1 MFDDFFI
8 RALVAGVGI
17 AIVAGPLGCL
27 VIWRR
32 LSYFGDTL
40 SHSALLGVTLAYS
53 FSLNIAFSVFV
64 ISAVVALLLVSLQKS
79 TKLAGDS
86 LLGLLA
92 HSTLA
97 IGLVL
102 IGFLSYIRFDL
113 MGLLFGDI
121 LAVTTADIGLV
132 WIGGSIILIIL
143 YFIWKSLFSA
153 TVNYDLS
160 AAEGMRPEVSNFI
173 FTLLLAGVIALSIKM
188 IGALLITGL
197 LLIPAAIARNISN
210 SPRQMI
216 VIAILSGILSVVV
229 GLFASLEINTSSGPS
244 IIVVA
249 LILFIISLVPLEIK
263 GQLQKRWQFGNL
275 EYVFRNFKLN

>member
-8 RALVAGVGI
+8 RALGAGVGI
-17 AIVAGPLGCL
+17 ANVVGPLGCF

-53 FSLNIAFSVFV
+53 FSLNISLSVFI
-64 ISAVVALLLVSLQKS
+64 ISAVVALLLINLQKR

-121 LAVTTADIGLV
+121 LAVTIEDIALV
-132 WIGGSIILIIL
+132 WVGGFVILGIL

-160 AAEGMRPEVSNFI
+160 AAEGMKPEVSNFI

-197 LLIPAAIARNISN
+197 LLIPAATARNISN
-210 SPRQMI
+210 SPNQMVFLATLVGI
-216 VIAILSGILSVVV
+216 ISVIA
-229 GLFASLEINTSSGPS
+229 GLFTSLELNTSSGPT

-249 LILFIISLVPLEIK
+249 LILFIVSLVPLEIK
-263 GQLQKRWQFGNL
+263 GQLQK
-275 EYVFRNFKLN
+275 

>member
-8 RALVAGVGI
+8 RALIAGIGI
-17 AIVAGPLGCL
+17 AIVVGPLGCF

-53 FSLNIAFSVFV
+53 FSLNISLSVFIV
-64 ISAVVALLLVSLQKS
+64 SAVVALLLINLQKR

-121 LAVTTADIGLV
+121 LAVTIEDLALV
-132 WIGGSIILIIL
+132 WFGGFVILGIL

-153 TVNYDLS
+153 TVNFDLS
-160 AAEGMRPEVSNFI
+160 AAEGMKPEVSNFI

-197 LLIPAAIARNISN
+197 LLIPAATARNISN
-210 SPRQMI
+210 SPNQMVFLATLVGVI
-216 VIAILSGILSVVV
+216 SVIA
-229 GLFASLEINTSSGPS
+229 GLFTSLELNTSSGPT

-263 GQLQKRWQFGNL
+263 GQLQK
-275 EYVFRNFKLN
+275 

>member
-1 MFDDFFI
+1 MFDDFFT
-8 RALVAGVGI
+8 RALIAGVGI
-17 AIVAGPLGCL
+17 AIIAGPLGCL

-40 SHSALLGVTLAYS
+40 SHSALLGVTLAY
-53 FSLNIAFSVFV
+53 AFSTNITLSVFI
-64 ISAVVALLLVSLQKS
+64 ISSVVAILLINLQKR

-102 IGFLSYIRFDL
+102 IGFLSSIRFDL

-121 LAVTTADIGLV
+121 LAVTTEDIALV
-132 WIGGSIILIIL
+132 WIGGIIILGIL

-153 TVNYDLS
+153 TVNYDL
-160 AAEGMRPEVSNFI
+160 AAVEGMRPEISNLI
-173 FTLLLAGVIALSIKM
+173 FTLLLAAVIALSIKM

-197 LLIPAAIARNISN
+197 LLIPAAIARNLSN
-210 SPRQMI
+210 NPKQMI
-216 VIAILSGILSVVV
+216 IIAILAGIASVVL
-229 GLFASLEINTSSGPS
+229 GLFTSLELNTSSGPS
-244 IIVVA
+244 IVVVSLA
-249 LILFIISLVPLEIK
+249 LFILSLIPLEIR
-263 GQLQKRWQFGNL
+263 GQLQK
-275 EYVFRNFKLN
+275 

>member
-8 RALVAGVGI
+8 RALIAGVGI
-17 AIVAGPLGCL
+17 AIIAGPLGCL

-40 SHSALLGVTLAYS
+40 SHSALLGVTLAYA
-53 FSLNIAFSVFV
+53 FSINITLSVFV
-64 ISAVVALLLVSLQKS
+64 ISSIVAILLINLQTR

-102 IGFLSYIRFDL
+102 IGFLSSIRFDL

-121 LAVTTADIGLV
+121 LAVTTEDITLV
-132 WIGGSIILIIL
+132 WIGGIIILGIL
-143 YFIWKSLFSA
+143 YYIWKSIFSA
-153 TVNYDLS
+153 TVNYDLA
-160 AAEGMRPEVSNFI
+160 AAEGMRPEISNLI
-173 FTLLLAGVIALSIKM
+173 FTLLLAAVIALSIKM

-197 LLIPAAIARNISN
+197 LLIPAAIARNLSN
-210 SPRQMI
+210 SPKQMI
-216 VIAILSGILSVVV
+216 IISVLAGIASVVI
-229 GLFASLEINTSSGPS
+229 GLFTSLELNTSSGPS
-244 IIVVA
+244 IIVVSLA
-249 LILFIISLVPLEIK
+249 LFVLSLIPLEIR
-263 GQLQKRWQFGNL
+263 GQLQK
-275 EYVFRNFKLN
+275 

>member
-1 MFDDFFI
+1 MFDDFFT
-8 RALVAGVGI
+8 RALIAGVGI
-17 AIVAGPLGCL
+17 AIIAGPLGCL

-40 SHSALLGVTLAYS
+40 SHSALLGVTLAYA
-53 FSLNIAFSVFV
+53 FSINITLSVFV
-64 ISAVVALLLVSLQKS
+64 ISSIVAILLINLQKR

-102 IGFLSYIRFDL
+102 IGFLSSIRFDL

-121 LAVTTADIGLV
+121 LAVTTDDIALV
-132 WIGGSIILIIL
+132 WIGGIIILGIL

-153 TVNYDLS
+153 TVNYDLA
-160 AAEGMRPEVSNFI
+160 AAEGMRPEISNLI

-197 LLIPAAIARNISN
+197 LLIPAAIARNLSN
-210 SPRQMI
+210 SPKQMI
-216 VIAILSGILSVVV
+216 IIAILAGIASVVL
-229 GLFASLEINTSSGPS
+229 GLFTSLELNTSSGPS
-244 IIVVA
+244 IVVVSLA
-249 LILFIISLVPLEIK
+249 LFILSLIPLEIR
-263 GQLQKRWQFGNL
+263 GQLQK
-275 EYVFRNFKLN
+275 

>member
-17 AIVAGPLGCL
+17 AIVVGPLGCF

-53 FSLNIAFSVFV
+53 FSLNISLSVFI
-64 ISAVVALLLVSLQKS
+64 ISAVVALLLINLQKR

-121 LAVTTADIGLV
+121 LAVTIEDIALV
-132 WIGGSIILIIL
+132 WVGGSVILGIL

-160 AAEGMRPEVSNFI
+160 AAEGMKPEVSNFI

-197 LLIPAAIARNISN
+197 LLIPAATARNISN
-210 SPRQMI
+210 SPNQMVFLATLVGI
-216 VIAILSGILSVVV
+216 ISVIA
-229 GLFASLEINTSSGPS
+229 GLFTSLELNTSSGPT

-249 LILFIISLVPLEIK
+249 LILFIVSLVPLEIK
-263 GQLQKRWQFGNL
+263 GQLQKW
-275 EYVFRNFKLN
+275 

>member
-17 AIVAGPLGCL
+17 AIVVGPLGCF

-53 FSLNIAFSVFV
+53 FSLNISLSVFI
-64 ISAVVALLLVSLQKS
+64 ISAVVALLLINLQKR

-121 LAVTTADIGLV
+121 LAVTIEDIALV
-132 WIGGSIILIIL
+132 WVGGFVILGIL

-160 AAEGMRPEVSNFI
+160 AAEGMKPEVSNFI

-197 LLIPAAIARNISN
+197 LLIPAATARNISS
-210 SPRQMI
+210 SPNQMVFLATI
-216 VIAILSGILSVVV
+216 VGIISVIA
-229 GLFASLEINTSSGPS
+229 GLFTSLELNTSSGPT

-263 GQLQKRWQFGNL
+263 GQLQK
-275 EYVFRNFKLN
+275 

>member
-8 RALVAGVGI
+8 RSLIAGIGI
-17 AIVAGPLGCL
+17 AIVTGPLGCL

-40 SHSALLGVTLAYS
+40 SHSALLGVTLAY
-53 FSLNIAFSVFV
+53 AFSINISLSVFI
-64 ISAVVALLLVSLQKS
+64 ISGIVALTLLSLQKR

-102 IGFLSYIRFDL
+102 IGFLSSIRFDL

-121 LAVTTADIGLV
+121 LAVTLEDIFII
-132 WIGGSIILIIL
+132 WFGGLIIL
-143 YFIWKSLFSA
+143 GILYYIWKSIFAA
-153 TVNYDLS
+153 TVNYDLA
-160 AAEGMRPEVSNFI
+160 AAEGMKPDLSNFI
-173 FTLLLAGVIALSIKM
+173 FTLLLAGVIAISIKM

-197 LLIPAAIARNISN
+197 LLIPAATARSLSSN
-210 SPRQMI
+210 PRQM
-216 VIAILSGILSVVV
+216 VIISILVGIISVIL
-229 GLFASLEINTSSGPS
+229 GLFSSLELNTASGPS
-244 IIVVA
+244 IIVAA
-249 LILFIISLVPLEIK
+249 LVLFILSLISFKRSGE
-263 GQLQKRWQFGNL
+263 LQK
-275 EYVFRNFKLN
+275 

>member
-8 RALVAGVGI
+8 RALIAGFGI
-17 AIVAGPLGCL
+17 AIIAGPLGCL

-40 SHSALLGVTLAYS
+40 SHSALLGVTLAYA
-53 FSLNIAFSVFV
+53 FSINITLSVFV
-64 ISAVVALLLVSLQKS
+64 ISSIVAILLINLQKK

-102 IGFLSYIRFDL
+102 IGFLSSIRFDL

-121 LAVTTADIGLV
+121 LAVTTEDITLV
-132 WIGGSIILIIL
+132 WIGGIIILGIL
-143 YFIWKSLFSA
+143 YYIWKSIFSA
-153 TVNYDLS
+153 TVNYDLA
-160 AAEGMRPEVSNFI
+160 AAEGMRPEISNLI
-173 FTLLLAGVIALSIKM
+173 FTLLLAAVIALSIKM

-197 LLIPAAIARNISN
+197 LLIPAAIARNLSN
-210 SPRQMI
+210 SPKQMI
-216 VIAILSGILSVVV
+216 IISVLAGIASVVI
-229 GLFASLEINTSSGPS
+229 GLFTSLELNTSSGPS
-244 IIVVA
+244 IIVVSLA
-249 LILFIISLVPLEIK
+249 LFVLSLIPLEIR
-263 GQLQKRWQFGNL
+263 GQLQK
-275 EYVFRNFKLN
+275 

>member
-8 RALVAGVGI
+8 RALIAGIGI
-17 AIVAGPLGCL
+17 AIIAGPLGCL

-40 SHSALLGVTLAYS
+40 SHSALLGVTLAYA
-53 FSLNIAFSVFV
+53 FSINITLSVFV
-64 ISAVVALLLVSLQKS
+64 ISSIVAILLINLQTR

-102 IGFLSYIRFDL
+102 IGFLSSIRFDL

-121 LAVTTADIGLV
+121 LAVTTEDITLV
-132 WIGGSIILIIL
+132 WIGGIIILGIL
-143 YFIWKSLFSA
+143 YYIWKSIFSA
-153 TVNYDLS
+153 TVNYDLA
-160 AAEGMRPEVSNFI
+160 AAEGMRPEISNLI
-173 FTLLLAGVIALSIKM
+173 FTLLLAAVIALSIKM

-197 LLIPAAIARNISN
+197 LLIPAAIARNLSN
-210 SPRQMI
+210 SPKQMI
-216 VIAILSGILSVVV
+216 IISVLAGIASVVI
-229 GLFASLEINTSSGPS
+229 GLFTSLELNTSSGPS
-244 IIVVA
+244 IIVASLA
-249 LILFIISLVPLEIK
+249 LFVLSLIPLEIR
-263 GQLQKRWQFGNL
+263 GQLQK
-275 EYVFRNFKLN
+275 

>member
-8 RALVAGVGI
+8 RALIAGVGI
-17 AIVAGPLGCL
+17 AIVVGPLGCF

-53 FSLNIAFSVFV
+53 FSLNISLSVFIV
-64 ISAVVALLLVSLQKS
+64 SAVVALLLINLQKR

-121 LAVTTADIGLV
+121 LAVTIEDIALV
-132 WIGGSIILIIL
+132 WVGGSVILGIL

-160 AAEGMRPEVSNFI
+160 AAEGMKPEVSNFI

-197 LLIPAAIARNISN
+197 LLIPAATARNISN
-210 SPRQMI
+210 SPNQMVFLATLVGI
-216 VIAILSGILSVVV
+216 ISVIA
-229 GLFASLEINTSSGPS
+229 GLFTSLELNTSSGPT

-263 GQLQKRWQFGNL
+263 GQLQK
-275 EYVFRNFKLN
+275 

>member
-8 RALVAGVGI
+8 RSLIAGIGI
-17 AIVAGPLGCL
+17 AIVTGPLGCL

-40 SHSALLGVTLAYS
+40 SHSALLGVTLAY
-53 FSLNIAFSVFV
+53 AFSINISLSVFI
-64 ISAVVALLLVSLQKS
+64 ISGIVALLLISLQKR
-79 TKLAGDS
+79 TRLAGDS

-102 IGFLSYIRFDL
+102 IGFLSSIRFDL

-121 LAVTTADIGLV
+121 LAVTIEDIFII
-132 WIGGSIILIIL
+132 WFGGLIIL
-143 YFIWKSLFSA
+143 GILFYIWKSIFAS
-153 TVNYDLS
+153 TVNYDLA
-160 AAEGMRPEVSNFI
+160 AAEGMKPDISNFI

-197 LLIPAAIARNISN
+197 LLIPAASARSLSSN
-210 SPRQMI
+210 PRQM
-216 VIAILSGILSVVV
+216 VILSMLIGIISVIM
-229 GLFASLEINTSSGPS
+229 GLFSSLEFNTASGPS
-244 IIVVA
+244 IIVAA
-249 LILFIISLVPLEIK
+249 LVLFILSLIPFK
-263 GQLQKRWQFGNL
+263 RNSALQK
-275 EYVFRNFKLN
+275 

>member
-1 MFDDFFI
+1 MKQMGAFQIMFDDFFT
-8 RALVAGVGI
+8 RALIAGIGI

-53 FSLNIAFSVFV
+53 LSFNITFSVFI
-64 ISAVVALLLVSLQKS
+64 ISAVVALLLINLQKR

-102 IGFLSYIRFDL
+102 IGFLTSIRFDL

-121 LAVTTADIGLV
+121 LAVDLEDITLV
-132 WIGGSIILIIL
+132 YLGGAAILAIL

-153 TVNYDLS
+153 TVNYDLA
-160 AAEGMRPEVSNFI
+160 AAEGMKPEVSNFI

-197 LLIPAAIARNISN
+197 LLIPAAIARNISS
-210 SPRQMI
+210 SPSQMVI
-216 VIAILSGILSVVV
+216 VATLSGVISVIT
-229 GLFASLEINTSSGPS
+229 GLFVSLEINTSSGPS

-249 LILFIISLVPLEIK
+249 LILFIISLIPLEIK
-263 GQLQKRWQFGNL
+263 GQLQK
-275 EYVFRNFKLN
+275 

>member
-8 RALVAGVGI
+8 RALIAGIGI
-17 AIVAGPLGCL
+17 AIVVGPLGCF

-53 FSLNIAFSVFV
+53 FSVNISLSVFV
-64 ISAVVALLLVSLQKS
+64 VSAVVALLLINLQKR

-121 LAVTTADIGLV
+121 LAVTIEDIALV
-132 WIGGSIILIIL
+132 WVGGFVILGIL

-160 AAEGMRPEVSNFI
+160 AAEGMKPEVSNFI
-173 FTLLLAGVIALSIKM
+173 FTLLLAGVIAISIKM

-197 LLIPAAIARNISN
+197 LLIPAATARNISN
-210 SPRQMI
+210 SPNQMVLLATLVGI
-216 VIAILSGILSVVV
+216 ISVIA
-229 GLFASLEINTSSGPS
+229 GLFTSLELNTSSGPT

-263 GQLQKRWQFGNL
+263 GQLQK
-275 EYVFRNFKLN
+275 

>member
-8 RALVAGVGI
+8 RSLIAGIGI
-17 AIVAGPLGCL
+17 AIVTGPLGCL

-40 SHSALLGVTLAYS
+40 SHSALLGVTLAY
-53 FSLNIAFSVFV
+53 AFSINISLSVFI
-64 ISAVVALLLVSLQKS
+64 ISGIVALTLLSLQKK

-102 IGFLSYIRFDL
+102 IGFLSSIRFDL

-121 LAVTTADIGLV
+121 LAVTLEDIFII
-132 WIGGSIILIIL
+132 WFGGLIIL
-143 YFIWKSLFSA
+143 GILYYIWKSIFAA
-153 TVNYDLS
+153 TVNYDLA
-160 AAEGMRPEVSNFI
+160 AAEGMKPDLSNFI
-173 FTLLLAGVIALSIKM
+173 FTLLLAGVIAISIKM

-197 LLIPAAIARNISN
+197 LLIPAATARSLSSN
-210 SPRQMI
+210 PRQM
-216 VIAILSGILSVVV
+216 VILSILVGIISVIL
-229 GLFASLEINTSSGPS
+229 GLFSSLELNTASGPS
-244 IIVVA
+244 IIVAA
-249 LILFIISLVPLEIK
+249 LVLFILSLISFK
-263 GQLQKRWQFGNL
+263 RSGALQK
-275 EYVFRNFKLN
+275 

>member
-8 RALVAGVGI
+8 RALIAGVGI
-17 AIVAGPLGCL
+17 AIIAGPLGCL

-40 SHSALLGVTLAYS
+40 SHSALLGVTLAYA
-53 FSLNIAFSVFV
+53 FSINITLSVFV
-64 ISAVVALLLVSLQKS
+64 ISSIVAILLINLQKR

-102 IGFLSYIRFDL
+102 IGFLSSIRFDL

-121 LAVTTADIGLV
+121 LAVTTEDIALV
-132 WIGGSIILIIL
+132 WIGGIIILGIL
-143 YFIWKSLFSA
+143 YYIWKSIFSA
-153 TVNYDLS
+153 TVNYDLA
-160 AAEGMRPEVSNFI
+160 AAEGMRPEISNLI

-197 LLIPAAIARNISN
+197 LLIPAAIARNLSN
-210 SPRQMI
+210 SPKQMI
-216 VIAILSGILSVVV
+216 IIAILAGIASVVL
-229 GLFASLEINTSSGPS
+229 GLFTSLELNTSSGPS
-244 IIVVA
+244 IVVVSLA
-249 LILFIISLVPLEIK
+249 LFILSLIPLEIK
-263 GQLQKRWQFGNL
+263 GQLQK
-275 EYVFRNFKLN
+275 

>member
-8 RALVAGVGI
+8 RALIAGVGI
-17 AIVAGPLGCL
+17 AIVVGPLGCF

-40 SHSALLGVTLAYS
+40 SHSALLGVTLAFS
-53 FSLNIAFSVFV
+53 FSINISLSVFIV
-64 ISAVVALLLVSLQKS
+64 SAVVALLLINLQKR

-121 LAVTTADIGLV
+121 LAVTIEDIALV
-132 WIGGSIILIIL
+132 WVGGFVILGIL

-160 AAEGMRPEVSNFI
+160 AAEGMKPEVSNFI

-188 IGALLITGL
+188 IGVLLITGL
-197 LLIPAAIARNISN
+197 LLIPAATARNISN
-210 SPRQMI
+210 SPNQM
-216 VIAILSGILSVVV
+216 VFLATLVGILSVIG
-229 GLFASLEINTSSGPS
+229 GLFTSLELNTSSGPT

-263 GQLQKRWQFGNL
+263 GQLQK
-275 EYVFRNFKLN
+275 

>member
-8 RALVAGVGI
+8 RALIAGIGI
-17 AIVAGPLGCL
+17 AIVVGPLGCF

-53 FSLNIAFSVFV
+53 FSLNISLSVFIV
-64 ISAVVALLLVSLQKS
+64 SAVVALLLINLQKR

-121 LAVTTADIGLV
+121 LAVTIEDLALV
-132 WIGGSIILIIL
+132 WFGGFVILGIL

-153 TVNYDLS
+153 TVNFDLS
-160 AAEGMRPEVSNFI
+160 AAEGMKPEVSNLI

-197 LLIPAAIARNISN
+197 LLIPAATARNISN
-210 SPRQMI
+210 SPNQMVFLATLVGI
-216 VIAILSGILSVVV
+216 ISVIA
-229 GLFASLEINTSSGPS
+229 GLFTSLELNTSSGPT
-244 IIVVA
+244 IIVVS

-263 GQLQKRWQFGNL
+263 GQLQK
-275 EYVFRNFKLN
+275 

>member
-8 RALVAGVGI
+8 RALIAGVGI
-17 AIVAGPLGCL
+17 AIVVGPLGCF

-53 FSLNIAFSVFV
+53 FSLNISLSVFIV
-64 ISAVVALLLVSLQKS
+64 SAAVALLLINLQKR

-121 LAVTTADIGLV
+121 LAVTIEDIALV
-132 WIGGSIILIIL
+132 WVGGFVILGIL

-160 AAEGMRPEVSNFI
+160 AAEGMKPEVSNFI

-197 LLIPAAIARNISN
+197 LLIPAATARNISN
-210 SPRQMI
+210 SPNQMVFLATLVGI
-216 VIAILSGILSVVV
+216 ISVIA
-229 GLFASLEINTSSGPS
+229 GLFTSLELNTSSGPT

-249 LILFIISLVPLEIK
+249 LILFIVSLVPLEIK
-263 GQLQKRWQFGNL
+263 GQLQK
-275 EYVFRNFKLN
+275 